1 MSPYFH
7 QYLLLP
13 GFLVFF
19 NHPSEYEV
27 VLIFNFLMANNIQHL
42 LMCFLIICMSFM
54 KECLCELFAQFL
66 IGLSVFLLLS
76 CNVLYIFWIL
86 DSDIWFANMFHS
98 AHCLFIFLIMSFD
111 ALIFKIFMSPIYQ
124 FFFPVANVFD
134 VMSKNPLPNTR
145 WWRFTPLFPSEFY
158 NLALIFKSLIY
169 FGFIFQCF

>member
-42 LMCFLIICMSFM
+42 LMCFLIICMSFR

-86 DSDIWFANMFHS
+86 DSDI
-98 AHCLFIFLIMSFD
+98 
-111 ALIFKIFMSPIYQ
+111 
-124 FFFPVANVFD
+124 
-134 VMSKNPLPNTR
+134 
-145 WWRFTPLFPSEFY
+145 
-158 NLALIFKSLIY
+158 
-169 FGFIFQCF
+169 